1 MLQRYGRAAA
11 SAVDPASTLCGMEI
25 STRHTP
31 AYGVARLSLEGRE
44 AARVEGG
51 AMMAMSTGVELSAKA
66 EGGIMRS
73 LKRAA
78 LGGESFFVSTYTA
91 PAEGGWVDVAAR
103 LPGDISSYRVDP
115 GRALFVSKG
124 SWIASEQS
132 VDVITKWGGFANMFG
147 SEGGFILRAEGAGQ
161 IVFAC
166 YGALEAWNLQAGQH
180 ITVDTGHMVAYEE
193 SVQMSLRRA
202 TGGIV
207 QSFKS
212 GEGLVFD
219 FVGPGTVWT
228 QTRNP
233 NELLGWIS
241 ATLGPG
247 SSGPGQSPL
256 GGLFG
261 RS

>member
-1 MLQRYGRAAA
+1 
-11 SAVDPASTLCGMEI
+11 MEI

-31 AYGVARLSLEGRE
+31 AYGVARLSLGGGE
-44 AARVEGG
+44 AVRAESG
-51 AMMAMSTGVELSAKA
+51 AMMAMSTGVELAAKA
-66 EGGIMRS
+66 EGGIMKS

-78 LGGESFFVSTYTA
+78 LGGESFFISTYTA
-91 PAEGGWVDVAAR
+91 PAQGGWVDVAAR
-103 LPGDISSYRVDP
+103 LPGDMTSYRVEP
-115 GRALFVSKG
+115 SKALFVSKG
-124 SWIASEQS
+124 SWIASDHS
-132 VDVITKWGGFANMFG
+132 VDVITRWGGFKNMFG

-166 YGALEAWNLQAGQH
+166 YGALEVWDLQAGQH

-193 SVQMSLRRA
+193 SVQMNLRRA
-202 TGGIV
+202 TGGLV

-219 FVGPGTVWT
+219 FEGPGRVWT

-241 ATLGPG
+241 ATLGSG
-247 SSGPGQSPL
+247 SGTSPASGAV

>member
-1 MLQRYGRAAA
+1 
-11 SAVDPASTLCGMEI
+11 MEI

-31 AYGVARLSLEGRE
+31 AYGVARLQLTGGEQVR
-44 AARVEGG
+44 AEGG
-51 AMMAMSTGVELSAKA
+51 AMMAMSSGVELSAKA
-66 EGGIMRS
+66 EGGVMKS

-78 LGGESFFVSTYTA
+78 LGGESFFISTYTA
-91 PAEGGWVDVAAR
+91 PSQGGFVDVAAR
-103 LPGDISSYRVDP
+103 LPGDLTSYTIGP
-115 GRALFVSKG
+115 EQALFVSKG
-124 SWIASEQS
+124 SWIASEGTVELNTQ
-132 VDVITKWGGFANMFG
+132 WGGFKNMFG

-166 YGALEAWNLQAGQH
+166 YGALEVWTLEAGQH
-180 ITVDTGHMVAYEE
+180 FTVDTGHMVAYEE

-202 TGGIV
+202 TGGLV

-219 FVGPGTVWT
+219 FEGPGRVWT

-241 ATLGPG
+241 ATLGSG
-247 SSGPGQSPL
+247 SGSGPGESVL
-256 GGLFG
+256 GGIFG
-261 RS
+261 RG